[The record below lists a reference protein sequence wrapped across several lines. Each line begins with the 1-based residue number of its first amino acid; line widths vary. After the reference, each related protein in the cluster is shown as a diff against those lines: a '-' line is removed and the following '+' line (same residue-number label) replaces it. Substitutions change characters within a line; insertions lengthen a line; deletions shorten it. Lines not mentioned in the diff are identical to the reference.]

1 MNLRLLRAEALALP
15 ALSEDRRE
23 GLLTAVRALTYVAFS
38 TLIVLSPFRAR
49 FELVSRPDTPVYGDY
64 TDFLLYWSD
73 VAFLAFLALW
83 GLSLLIGGRLPRFG
97 PAAIRWP
104 VFGLLAVTWL
114 SATASIDPALSA
126 YNALRLTAA
135 AALALFVINE
145 IDSVS
150 RLAPALAVM
159 VVLQGA
165 VGIGQAIDQASVGLH
180 ELGELHLEVN
190 AGGTSVIWSDEGP
203 RQLRAY
209 GLSDHPNILGGLL
222 ALALVL
228 VAAAAT
234 RSSDL
239 WRAPLAVVF
248 ALGCAALLLTF
259 SRAGVLAL
267 GFALLLALGLFAYRR
282 DWRNAGAWAAVAL
295 GGVII
300 CLALVKPYGDELWQ
314 RGVVLD
320 PSEVSSTEQRS
331 LSEREAL
338 VKVSNDVF
346 VARPLLGVGAGT
358 LPKALKDGWPD
369 FAYDYQPAHF
379 ALLTVAA
386 ETGIVGGMTYGALM
400 VVPFVLLWWRRRELT
415 PELIGVSGALLA
427 VTLIGLFDYYTWSLA
442 PGRIWFWL
450 VLGLWAAA
458 YMRRR
463 EVSADA

>member
-1 MNLRLLRAEALALP
+1 MNLRMLRADAVALP

-23 GLLTAVRALTYVAFS
+23 GVLAAVRLLTYVAFS
-38 TLIVLSPFRAR
+38 ALIVLSPFRAR
-49 FELVSRPDTPVYGDY
+49 FELISRPDTPVYGDY
-64 TDFLLYWSD
+64 TNFLLYWSD
-73 VAFLAFLALW
+73 VAFLAFLSLW
-83 GLSLLIGGRLPRFG
+83 GLGLLIGGRMPRLG

-104 VFGLLAVTWL
+104 VTGLLAITWL
-114 SATASIDPALSA
+114 SAVASIDPALSA

-135 AALALFVINE
+135 VALAVYVINE
-145 IDSVS
+145 IDSIGK
-150 RLAPALAVM
+150 LAPALALM

-180 ELGELHLEVN
+180 GLGELHLDVN
-190 AGGTSVIWSDEGP
+190 AGGTSVVWSDAGP
-203 RQLRAY
+203 RQLRGY
-209 GLSDHPNILGGLL
+209 GLTDHPNILGGML

-228 VAAAAT
+228 VAAAAA
-234 RSSDL
+234 RASDL

-259 SRAGVLAL
+259 SRTGALAL
-267 GFALLLALGLFAYRR
+267 GFGLLLVLGLFAYRR
-282 DWRNAGAWAAVAL
+282 DWRSAGAWAAVAL
-295 GGVII
+295 GGAII
-300 CLALVKPYGDELWQ
+300 CLALIKPYGDELRQ

-320 PSEVSSTEQRS
+320 ASEVSSTEQRS

-346 VARPLLGVGAGT
+346 VGRPLLGVGAGT

-386 ETGIVGGMTYGALM
+386 ETGIVGGMMYGALI

-415 PELIGVSGALLA
+415 PELIAASGALLA
-427 VTLIGLFDYYTWSLA
+427 VTVIGLFDYYTWSLA

-450 VLGLWAAA
+450 VLGLWTGA

-463 EVSADA
+463 EAPADA